1 MKRNKKL
8 TEENTNKIETFKKIL
23 SLKILDEKTLEKRK
37 EKANDMKHKQMTD
50 ISRKI
55 MKDYISNRENK
66 NYIKATLEDQK
77 KQSSFY

>member
-1 MKRNKKL
+1 
-8 TEENTNKIETFKKIL
+8 
-23 SLKILDEKTLEKRK
+23 
-37 EKANDMKHKQMTD
+37 MTD

>member
-1 MKRNKKL
+1 VKRNKKL